1 MDMSIE
7 AEILAPAGSPAALQ
21 SAVVNGAD
29 AVYLGLSSFSARA
42 AAENFSTDNL
52 REWTEYAHLFGVKV
66 YVAVNTLIKQS
77 EMDEALSLARRAYEC
92 GADAFIVQ
100 DLGLVREIKRTMPD
114 VILHA
119 STQMGIHNP
128 EGALW
133 AERVGFK
140 RVVLSRETPLAEIR
154 RIGAGTNLELE
165 YFVHGALCV
174 AFSGNCYISS
184 AVAGLSGNRG
194 RCLQL
199 CRKKYRAVCDGRPA
213 EGFLLSPADICML
226 DRLPELAAAGV
237 RSFKIEGRLRR
248 KEYVGETVRIYK
260 KALSGRIDESDR
272 NALKLLFNRGD
283 YRDGYLSGKDVI
295 YPLVQSH
302 IGLPAG
308 TVTAMGKTAK
318 LRTTVP
324 VSKGDGLKFLRNGK
338 EVASAVCTG
347 DRETT
352 FTGHLRPGDSVRLTT
367 SRALLAE
374 IDARE
379 RRRGVS
385 VSVRLAAG
393 EPVVFCAESDGV
405 RVQVCGEV
413 AQSAAAVPVGAADV
427 VRVLKKSGPLWA
439 VKPTDISVET
449 NVFVPM
455 SALNELRRNLYEK
468 LRAACLA
475 QYDKNRAKPVN
486 FANTEPT
493 KRKNPHAMSDIL
505 YRIDAS
511 QLTLALPGTVL
522 YAPSDYSDFS
532 AFETALRIYGDR
544 LILDLPIL
552 AERAD
557 IALLEKYMAD
567 ARLTTVCVNNPY
579 GFALAKERAVLTGY
593 GMNCLND
600 RPGEV
605 FIQSVEAD
613 GIVSSDAYVYA
624 FGYFPL
630 MTFKHCPRRTV
641 FGCCDGCRGL
651 YDMRLSDEKG
661 SFTIRRRK
669 AAECYAQLFNER
681 PLNIVPELDRCGHK
695 RRVIDLTGYSLADA
709 ARIVRGE
716 LPEKHIHFNFNGR
729 LV

>member
-1 MDMSIE
+1 MSID

-29 AVYLGLSSFSARA
+29 AVYLGLSAFSARA
-42 AAENFSTDNL
+42 GAENFNTGNL

-77 EMDEALSLARRAYEC
+77 EMKEALTSIRYASEC

-100 DLGLVREIKRTMPD
+100 DLGLVREIRRTMPD
-114 VILHA
+114 VTLHA
-119 STQMGIHNP
+119 STQMGIHNL

-133 AERVGFK
+133 AEGIGFT
-140 RVVLSRETPLAEIR
+140 RVVLSRETPLPEIR
-154 RIGAGTNLELE
+154 RIRSGTKLELE

-184 AVAGLSGNRG
+184 GIAGLSGNRG

-199 CRKKYRAVCDGRPA
+199 CRKKYRAVCDGRAA
-213 EGFLLSPADICML
+213 EGFLLSPADLCMA
-226 DRLPELAAAGV
+226 DRLAELAAAGV
-237 RSFKIEGRLRR
+237 CSFKIEGRLRR

-260 KALSGRIDESDR
+260 KALSGQIDETDR
-272 NALKLLFNRGD
+272 DALKLLFNRGD

-302 IGLPAG
+302 IGLPVG
-308 TVTAMGKTAK
+308 TVAAVGKTAK

-324 VSKGDGLKFLRNGK
+324 IAKGDGLKFLRNGK
-338 EVASAVCTG
+338 EVGAAECTG
-347 DRETT
+347 NRETT
-352 FTGHLRPGDSVRLTT
+352 FTGRLRPGDSVRLTT
-367 SRALLAE
+367 SRAFLAS

-379 RRRGVS
+379 RRRRVS
-385 VSVRLAAG
+385 VSAQLAVG

-405 RVQVCGEV
+405 RVQAVGEP
-413 AQSAAAVPVGAADV
+413 AQSAASVPIDTADV
-427 VRVLKKSGPLWA
+427 VRVLKKSGPLWEPEPA
-439 VKPTDISVET
+439 DISVGAGA
-449 NVFVPM
+449 FVPM
-455 SALNELRRNLYEK
+455 SALNELRRNLYDK

-475 QYDKNRAKPVN
+475 QYDNSRVKSDIPANVELIKHKNLY
-486 FANTEPT
+486 T
-493 KRKNPHAMSDIL
+493 MSDIL
-505 YRIDAS
+505 YRIDER
-511 QLTLALPGTVL
+511 QLKLTLPGTVL

-532 AFETALRIYGDR
+532 AFEAALAIYGDR

-557 IALLEKYMAD
+557 LELLEKYAAD
-567 ARLTTVCVNNPY
+567 VRLKTVCVNNPY
-579 GFALAKERAVLTGY
+579 GFTLAKEKAVLTGY

-600 RPGEV
+600 RPGEA

-613 GIVSSDAYVYA
+613 GIVSTDAYVYA

-641 FGCCDGCRGL
+641 FGNCDGCRGA
-651 YDMRLSDEKG
+651 YDMRIWDEKG
-661 SFTIRRRK
+661 AFTIRRRK
-669 AAECYAQLFNER
+669 VSGCYAQLFNEL
-681 PLNIVPELDRCGHK
+681 PLNIMPELDRCGHK
-695 RRVIDLTGYSLADA
+695 KRIVDLTGWSVSDA
-709 ARIVRGE
+709 VRIVRGE